1 MLLIFV
7 IAVATARLV
16 AVVEVCRH
24 GARAPTTFYYWDT
37 PALWPEGPGGL
48 TPAGMR
54 QHYLLGQE
62 LRRRYVYQQDLLLPN
77 YFQPHIY
84 VFSDDVDRTIMS
96 AQSQLQGLYPNGTGP
111 LLRSVGM
118 EYNAQPPIDDTSES
132 GIIKNLGL
140 NALPNLTQLIP
151 VHSDSQER
159 QYAIGS
165 DDACNYYNIL
175 TDERYNTP
183 GYNQIFNN
191 YPDVIQ
197 TIMNVMNY
205 SESKAKSKA
214 KNIAGSL
221 TCNQFAL
228 NPLPQGFSQAFYN
241 RITQLAADLNN
252 YVNYEPDYTARL
264 AGTGM
269 VTQVL
274 ANFQQVMAKT
284 VTSKFFLYSG
294 HDTTILSVL
303 SFLQLNFSSN
313 PVFSSALL
321 FELSEVNGEYFVA
334 LNYNDNYQ
342 LIPTCGS
349 LNCSF
354 STFQSYVQSRAIPNY
369 VQVCNMNSS
378 TVSEAILGS
387 KLKKSVDLPGHDQTS
402 SLKWYM
408 WVALVVYIIFMIGFI
423 IAIYIGVKKNCFKSS
438 ENDYSIHRTE
448 INISQID

>member
-1 MLLIFV
+1 MFLIFV
-7 IAVATARLV
+7 IVAATARLV

-77 YFQPHIY
+77 YFQPQIY
-84 VFSDDVDRTIMS
+84 VFSDDYDRTIMS

-132 GIIKNLGL
+132 GIINNLGL

-165 DDACNYYNIL
+165 DDACNYYIML

-197 TIMNVMNY
+197 TIMTVMNY
-205 SESKAKSKA
+205 TSSKAKSSA
-214 KNIAGSL
+214 RNIAGSL
-221 TCNQFAL
+221 NCNQFAL
-228 NPLPQGFSQAFYN
+228 NPLPQGFSQTFYN

-252 YVNYEPDYTARL
+252 YINYEPDLIARL

-274 ANFQQVMAKT
+274 SNFQQVIAET

-354 STFQSYVQSRAIPNY
+354 SNFQRYVQARAIPDY
-369 VQVCNMNSS
+369 VQVCNLDTS
-378 TVSEAILGS
+378 TIKATKMYSAS
-387 KLKKSVDLPGHDQTS
+387 KKSFNLPGHDEDS
-402 SLKWYM
+402 NLKWYF
-408 WVALVVYIIFMIGFI
+408 WVALVIYILFMIGFI
-423 IAIYIGVKKNCFKSS
+423 IAICVGIKKNSFKSTKG
-438 ENDYSIHRTE
+438 NYSVHKAG
-448 INISQID
+448 INSSKTH